1 MANPIPVFPEVGSTK
16 VLFPGEMSPR
26 ASASLIILRA
36 IRSLTLLAGLDD
48 SSLATIS
55 APQDGPATLV
65 ILTRG
70 VRPMSSRILLA
81 ILGRGAAKRA
91 DELASVLVDGL
102 MLDAEGAKELLA
114 WKSEANA
121 EATRMNFMVYLV
133 IVWSRDCRRLDVVL
147 TQKI

>member
-1 MANPIPVFPEVGSTK
+1 
-16 VLFPGEMSPR
+16 
-26 ASASLIILRA
+26 
-36 IRSLTLLAGLDD
+36 
-48 SSLATIS
+48 
-55 APQDGPATLV
+55 
-65 ILTRG
+65 
-70 VRPMSSRILLA
+70 MSSRILLA

-102 MLDAEGAKELLA
+102 MLDAEGAKEWLA